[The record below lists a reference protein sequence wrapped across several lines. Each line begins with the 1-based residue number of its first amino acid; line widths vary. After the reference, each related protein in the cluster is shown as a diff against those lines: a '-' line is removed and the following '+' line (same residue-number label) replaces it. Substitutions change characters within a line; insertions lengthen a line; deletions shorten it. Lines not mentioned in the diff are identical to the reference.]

1 MAQWFET
8 AVSYEKIMENGLQKT
23 VTEKYLF
30 DALTFTEAESSTIE
44 KLTPYIS
51 GDFTIKTNKK
61 TKISEVF
68 NMNGGDRNYLVK
80 VAFIAINE
88 NTGEEK
94 KTISQILVGADDFE
108 NALEVFKE
116 GMKGTMADY
125 EIVSISESPI
135 LEVFPVLA
143 KVE

>member
-8 AVSYEKIMENGLQKT
+8 AVSYEKIMENGLVKT

-30 DALTFTEAESSTIE
+30 DALTFTEAESRTIE

-68 NMNGGDRNYLVK
+68 NMNRGDRNYLVK
-80 VAFIAINE
+80 VAFVTLNE

-94 KTISQILVGADDFE
+94 KTISQILVSADNFE
-108 NALEVFKE
+108 EALSVFKV
-116 GMKGTMADY
+116 GMNGTMADF
-125 EIVSISESPI
+125 EIVSIAESPI
-135 LEVFPVLA
+135 LEVFPMLA
-143 KVE
+143 

>member
-61 TKISEVF
+61 TKISEIL

-80 VAFIAINE
+80 VAFITLNE

-94 KTISQILVGADDFE
+94 KTISQILVGADTLED
-108 NALEVFKE
+108 ALNVFKE
-116 GMKGTMADY
+116 GMKGTMADFD
-125 EIVSISESPI
+125 IVSIAESPI
-135 LEVFPVLA
+135 LEVFPID
-143 KVE
+143 